1 MMSRLFYMLSK
12 LFPEGRNSPMPSSRS
27 GFGALGVVVNQIIT
41 AGTAA
46 HATIVNIMSHT
57 AVIFSAIAYGFK
69 RRYIN
74 FQTGLLV

>member
-1 MMSRLFYMLSK
+1 M
-12 LFPEGRNSPMPSSRS
+12 
-27 GFGALGVVVNQIIT
+27 T

-46 HATIVNIMSHT
+46 QATIVNIMSHT